1 MEINGNHYRTIWEKH
16 GTPEIIRI
24 IDQRKLPHKF
34 EIADLKTAD
43 DAADAI
49 ARMLVRGAPL
59 IGVTA
64 AYGMYLAALNSSGPE
79 ALQKA
84 AEKLKAARPTA
95 INLAWAVD
103 EQIKKASEANDWSE
117 VKNILLE
124 NAREIAEDDVHFCRS
139 IGENGVWLIEQIAK
153 EKDGEPVNILTH
165 CNAGWLAT
173 VDYGTATAP
182 IYVAH
187 DMGIELHIWVDETRP
202 RNQGAKLTAWEL
214 TEHGVP
220 NTLIADNAG
229 GHLMQHGMVDMVIVG
244 SDRTTYTGDVAN
256 KIGTYLKALAAR
268 ENDIPFYVALPST
281 TIDWNTVDGVNDIPI
296 EQRDDDEVRFIDG
309 LDGDEVR
316 NVLITGKK
324 VKAANYAFDVTPNHL
339 VTALITERGI
349 CKADKGSILE
359 LFPEKISLIGK

>member
-1 MEINGNHYRTIWEKH
+1 MEINGKHYRTIWEKE
-16 GTPEIIRI
+16 GDPAVIQI

-34 EIADLKTAD
+34 EIASLKTAN
-43 DAADAI
+43 DAAEAI
-49 ARMLVRGAPL
+49 SGMFVRGAPL

-64 AYGMYLAALNSSGPE
+64 AYGMYLAALNASDMDD
-79 ALQKA
+79 LRKA
-84 AEKLKAARPTA
+84 SDKLISARPTA
-95 INLAWAVD
+95 INLAWAVK
-103 EQIKKASEANDWSE
+103 EQLKKASEANDWTE
-117 VKNILLE
+117 VKNILLA
-124 NAREIAEDDVHFCRS
+124 NAREIAEDDVHYCRS
-139 IGENGVWLIEQIAK
+139 IGENGIWLIEQIAK
-153 EKDGEPVNILTH
+153 EKDGQPVNILTH

-187 DMGIELHIWVDETRP
+187 DMGIELHVWVDETRP

-214 TEHGVP
+214 TGHGVP
-220 NTLIADNAG
+220 NTLIADNTG
-229 GHLMQHGMVDMVIVG
+229 GHLMQHEMVDMVLVG

-281 TIDWNTVDGVNDIPI
+281 TIDWKTSDGVKDIPI
-296 EQRDDDEVRFIDG
+296 EQRDDDEVKFMDG

-316 NVLITGKK
+316 NVLITGKN